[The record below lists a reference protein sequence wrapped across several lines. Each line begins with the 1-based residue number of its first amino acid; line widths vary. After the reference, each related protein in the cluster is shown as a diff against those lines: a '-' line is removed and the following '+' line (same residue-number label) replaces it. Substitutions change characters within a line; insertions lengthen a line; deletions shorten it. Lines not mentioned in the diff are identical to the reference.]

1 MDNRQLDQALVERVQ
16 HGDQRAFGLLV
27 VKHQH
32 RLARVLS
39 HLIQDPAEVEDV
51 AQEAFLKAYRA
62 LPGFRG
68 NSAFYTWLY
77 RIGVNAAKNHL
88 VSKRRHPPTSTSFNT
103 EDAETFEDGEQL
115 RDMATPENIL
125 ASRQLGETV
134 NRAMDALPRDLC
146 TAISLRELDG
156 LSYAEIAQVMECPI
170 GTVRSRVFRAREAV
184 AEQLRPLLN
193 SAPEKRW

>member
-32 RLARVLS
+32 KLGRVLS
-39 HLIQDPAEVEDV
+39 RLIHDPAEVEDV

-68 NSAFYTWLY
+68 NSAFFTWLY
-77 RIGVNAAKNHL
+77 RIGINAAKNHL
-88 VSKRRHPPTSTSFNT
+88 VSKRRHPPTSTSFNA

-134 NRAMDALPRDLC
+134 NRAMEALPRDLC

-156 LSYAEIAQVMECPI
+156 LSYAEIALAMECPV
-170 GTVRSRVFRAREAV
+170 GTVRSRVFRAREAI

-193 SAPEKRW
+193 SAPDKRW